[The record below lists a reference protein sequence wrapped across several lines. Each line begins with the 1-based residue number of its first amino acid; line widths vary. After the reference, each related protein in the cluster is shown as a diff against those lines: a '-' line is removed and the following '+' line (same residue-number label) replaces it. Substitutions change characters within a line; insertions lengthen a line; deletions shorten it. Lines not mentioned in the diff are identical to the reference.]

1 MSRAYAGEP
10 EQFDEPANYTC
21 RRCQGRVKSLEN
33 DGEHEDCERKGQID
47 HARQREAQR
56 QLHRDT
62 AWMLRKLGQAERA
75 AVHDVEAERR

>member
-1 MSRAYAGEP
+1 MSAYTGEP
-10 EQFDEPANYTC
+10 EQYDEPALYTC

-33 DGEHEDCERKGQID
+33 DGEHEDCEREGQID

-62 AWMLRKLGQAERA
+62 ARLLRKLGEPDRA
-75 AVHDVEAERR
+75 AVHDTLAEGRW